1 MTDLHTESSINPED
15 LLKKCCPQAQAEN
28 PDSPNGAE
36 CVWIIPCEE
45 IPSVCTKLKSEA
57 GMDFLWD
64 MMGTDEGDMLTG
76 VYYFLERTS
85 DSKTLVLKS
94 TAKEWMPTVSHIW
107 QAALIKERE
116 IMDFFGLKF
125 TDHPD
130 MRRLFLR
137 EDWHGYP
144 LRKDYKPDPL
154 DNELSD
160 ETNADTTVCYSLNPA
175 TGEIEAQQ
183 KVIFNEG
190 DFVVNIGPQHPS
202 THGVLR
208 MRTAIEG
215 ETVKR
220 IDPILGYIHRGIE
233 KLAEQRNYRQTL
245 ALTDRLDYLS
255 AHHNRH
261 AMCLC
266 VEKAMGIEV
275 PPRAQCIRTMM
286 DELQRINSHLLFF
299 SCLAMDMG
307 ALTPFFYGFRE
318 REMILHI
325 MEETTGGRLI
335 QNYYK
340 FGGVQA
346 DVQPDF
352 IQKDKEFTSHMR
364 EVFKDYDNILTKN
377 VIAQN
382 RLMGVGLLSKE
393 DAISIGTTGGTGRAS
408 GWANDVRK
416 RHPYAWYDRVDF
428 KEIIYSHCDSFDRYK
443 VRMDEI
449 LESCHIL
456 DQLADM
462 MPEGPVCCK
471 TPAIIKLPA
480 GVYTASV
487 EASRGNFG
495 VCIVSDGGK
504 TPTRLHFRS
513 TGLPL
518 VQAMD
523 TVCKEGKIADLIAI
537 GGTLDF
543 VIPDIDR

>member
-1 MTDLHTESSINPED
+1 MTDLHTASSIIPED
-15 LLKKCCPQAQAEN
+15 VLKKFCPQAQAEN
-28 PDSPNGAE
+28 MDNTNGAE
-36 CVWIIPCEE
+36 CIWIIPCEE
-45 IPSVCTKLKSEA
+45 ISSLCMKLKSEA
-57 GMDFLWD
+57 GMDFLRD
-64 MMGTDEGDMLTG
+64 MMGTDEGNMLTG
-76 VYYFLERTS
+76 VYYFLERTT
-85 DSKTLVLKS
+85 DGKTLTLKS
-94 TAKEWMPTVSHIW
+94 TANEWMPTVSHIW

-116 IMDFFGLKF
+116 IFDFFGLKF
-125 TDHPD
+125 IDHPD

-137 EDWHGYP
+137 EDWRGYP
-144 LRKDYKPDPL
+144 LRKDYVPDPL
-154 DNELSD
+154 DSELTD
-160 ETNADTTVCYSLNPA
+160 ETNADTTTCYSRNEM
-175 TGEIEAQQ
+175 TGQIEAQ
-183 KVIFNEG
+183 KRVIFDDN

-208 MRTAIEG
+208 MRTSIEG
-215 ETVKR
+215 ETVKHV
-220 IDPILGYIHRGIE
+220 DPILGYIHRGIE

-286 DELQRINSHLLFF
+286 DELQRINSHLLFY

-318 REMILHI
+318 REMILEI

-346 DVQPDF
+346 DVQPNF
-352 IQKDKEFTSHMR
+352 IQKVKEFTSHMR
-364 EVFKDYDNILTKN
+364 EVIKDYDNILTKN

-416 RHPYAWYDRVDF
+416 HHPYAWYDRVDF
-428 KEIIYSHCDSFDRYK
+428 KEIVYSHCDSFDRYK

-462 MPEGPVCCK
+462 MPEGPVCSK

-487 EASRGNFG
+487 EASRGEFG

-523 TVCKEGKIADLIAI
+523 TVCKGGKIADLIAI